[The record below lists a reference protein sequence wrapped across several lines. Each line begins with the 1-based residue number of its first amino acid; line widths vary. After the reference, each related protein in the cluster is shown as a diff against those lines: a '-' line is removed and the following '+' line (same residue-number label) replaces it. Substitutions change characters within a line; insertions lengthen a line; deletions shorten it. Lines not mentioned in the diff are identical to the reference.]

1 MPKIRFGTILLLPMG
16 FICCAALPHKTVDED
31 GGIRIH
37 SHGAENQKKILS
49 TEIISFECEL
59 SLISA
64 VFEEDCEL
72 DGRVYKL
79 GAYFENGIV
88 KCSVDWHDRFGN
100 GKKRE
105 FLSDVGFMEKLQSI
119 VSEYDLAQYNG
130 RYHVISGLPDMYG
143 AKLDIQYRS
152 GELIYSYD
160 NEECFIPEKAIFK
173 LTELFSS
180 ET

>member
-49 TEIISFECEL
+49 TEIISFKGEF
-59 SLISA
+59 SLIST
-64 VFEEDCEL
+64 VSEPESEHG
-72 DGRVYKL
+72 GRVYKL
-79 GAYFENGIV
+79 HALFENETA
-88 KCSVDWHDRFGN
+88 KCTLDWHDRFGN

-130 RYHVISGLPDMYG
+130 RYHVINGLPDMYG

-152 GELIYSYD
+152 GEWIYSYD

-173 LTELFSS
+173 LAELFSS